1 MDILS
6 SYKKMK
12 KIKAV
17 GLVIR
22 PNSQNLKK
30 YYLQIKKKLEKQKIK
45 LYVSQYSSSLLGCEG
60 MEFEKMCLKSD
71 FLIAI
76 GGDGTLISLCRRSY
90 KFKKPILGIYAGNL
104 GFLTDIKCDEIES
117 FLDKIIKGKYR
128 IDNRMVL
135 GVKFNYKDG
144 KSRKVIAFNDT
155 VFLRHSVD
163 GMCHIKA
170 LVNNKIINNYH
181 GDGLIVSTPTGST
194 AYNLSVGGPVVYP
207 LTEALILTPI
217 SPHSLTQRP
226 LIMPVNFSIKF
237 QSDNN
242 LSIIIDGQET
252 YRMRDVESIDIKI
265 AKRGVKLIHRME
277 KNYFQTIKEKLNWGE
292 L

>member
-1 MDILS
+1 MNIINSDEKI
-6 SYKKMK
+6 K

-22 PNSQNLKK
+22 PESPELKV
-30 YYLQIKKKLEKQKIK
+30 YYKKIKKKLKEFGVK
-45 LYVSQYSSSLLGCEG
+45 LYVSKYSSTLIGCSG
-60 MEFEKMCLKSD
+60 IDFEEMCKRSD

-117 FLDKIIKGKYR
+117 FMDKIFRGEYR
-128 IDNRMVL
+128 VDNRMVL
-135 GVKFNYKDG
+135 KVKFNYKDG
-144 KSRKVIAFNDT
+144 KSRRGIAFNDA
-155 VFLRHSVD
+155 VFSRHSID

-170 LVNNKIINNYH
+170 KVDDKIINNYM
-181 GDGLIVSTPTGST
+181 GDGLILSTPTGST
-194 AYNLSVGGPVVYP
+194 AYNLSAGGPVVYP

-226 LIMPVNFSIKF
+226 LVVPVNFSINI
-237 QSDNN
+237 QSDNDI
-242 LSIIIDGQET
+242 LIITMYNIN
-252 YRMRDVESIDIKI
+252 YPSKCLYLISKNDII
-265 AKRGVKLIHRME
+265 R
-277 KNYFQTIKEKLNWGE
+277 
-292 L
+292 

>member
-1 MDILS
+1 MDILTS
-6 SYKKMK
+6 FKKMK
-12 KIKAV
+12 KIRAV

-22 PNSQNLKK
+22 PNSPELKVH
-30 YYLQIKKKLEKQKIK
+30 YLKIKKKLKKLGIK
-45 LYVSQYSSSLLGCEG
+45 LYVSKYSSTLLDCEG
-60 MEFEKMCLKSD
+60 IEFEQMCKKSD

-104 GFLTDIKCDEIES
+104 GFLTDIKCEEISS
-117 FLDKIIKGKYR
+117 FLDKIFAGEYR

-135 GVKFNYKDG
+135 TVKFNYKDG
-144 KSRKVIAFNDT
+144 KSRKVVAFNDA
-155 VFLRHSVD
+155 VFSRHSVD

-170 LVNNKIINNYH
+170 LVNGHIINNYK
-181 GDGLIVSTPTGST
+181 GDGLILSTPTGST

-207 LTEALILTPI
+207 LTQALILTPI

-226 LIMPVNFSIKF
+226 LIMPVNFSVKLK
-237 QSDNN
+237 SESN
-242 LSIIIDGQET
+242 LSIIIDGQEV
-252 YRMRDVESIDIKI
+252 YRMRDLESVEVKI
-265 AKRGVKLIHRME
+265 GKRGVKMIHRVE